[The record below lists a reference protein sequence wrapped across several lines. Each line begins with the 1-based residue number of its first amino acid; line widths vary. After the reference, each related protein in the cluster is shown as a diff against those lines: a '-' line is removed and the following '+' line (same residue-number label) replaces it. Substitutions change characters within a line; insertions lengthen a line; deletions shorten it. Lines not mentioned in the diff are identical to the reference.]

1 MRETVL
7 RHLKNSGSGKVTVG
21 NDWTVTLPTQKTITP
36 HAPHTALYAVENT
49 IFRNPGKGP
58 YILHTQDGE
67 VRFLE
72 FAGVKLPAEDI
83 KIEEKN

>member
-1 MRETVL
+1 MREVVL
-7 RHLKNSGSGKVTVG
+7 RHLVNGGSGKVTVDDDG
-21 NDWTVTLPTQKTITP
+21 TVTLPTQRSILP

-58 YILHTQDGE
+58 YVLHTQTGE
-67 VRFLE
+67 VKFLE
-72 FAGVKLPAEDI
+72 FAGVKLPAKEI